1 MRQYYFSSL
10 ALAEADGAQPPT
22 KLFFLDSKIYC
33 YVNVIFVGITLF
45 TLQIW
50 FYNLWRLLENILSAS
65 SSLSCDN
72 RLIVRLR
79 VFFIN
84 LQKNE

>member
-33 YVNVIFVGITLF
+33 YVNILIFLLALHYLNSRLDSTIYEDFWKTSSQHPPPLPVIIQ
-45 TLQIW
+45 QIGE
-50 FYNLWRLLENILSAS
+50 L
-65 SSLSCDN
+65 
-72 RLIVRLR
+72 
-79 VFFIN
+79 
-84 LQKNE
+84 